1 MKVADIRKAFL
12 EFFRGRDHRVV
23 ASSSLVPEDPTAPL
37 LTTAGMVQFIPYL
50 SGKKPVEFP
59 RAASCQKSARTTDVD
74 LVGLDARHQTFF
86 EMLGNFSFGDYF
98 KAEAIAWAWE
108 LSLDVFGLEPDRLWA
123 TVYERDEEAAEIWR
137 EYLPAERIIR
147 MGKDDN
153 YWWMGVAGPG
163 GPCSELNYDRV
174 GGAETF
180 ESGDR
185 IMEYWNLVFTEFQVD
200 GSGDPVAPLPKKNV
214 DTGMGIERIASI
226 LQKVPGAYETDVFAP
241 IIARAEE
248 LAGVKYRAS
257 YEPLVRTDVSLR
269 ILADHSRFAT
279 FLIGDGVFP
288 SNEGRGYVLRRVIRR
303 AARHARILGIRGP
316 VMAPLVEAVVETM
329 GGAYPEIVKGRDTI
343 ASTAAAEE
351 ESFRHTLSKGMTL
364 LDEGIED
371 ARKRGSGRIAGDT
384 AFKLHDTYGFPLEL
398 TIEMAREAGLDV
410 DEGAFDALMREQQER
425 ARAATKR

>member
-1 MKVADIRKAFL
+1 MKVADIRKSFL

-108 LSLDVFGLEPDRLWA
+108 LSLDIFGLEPDRIWA
-123 TVYERDEEAAEIWR
+123 TVYEQDDEAAEIWR

-185 IMEYWNLVFTEFQVD
+185 IMEYWNLV
-200 GSGDPVAPLPKKNV
+200 
-214 DTGMGIERIASI
+214 
-226 LQKVPGAYETDVFAP
+226 
-241 IIARAEE
+241 
-248 LAGVKYRAS
+248 
-257 YEPLVRTDVSLR
+257 
-269 ILADHSRFAT
+269 
-279 FLIGDGVFP
+279 
-288 SNEGRGYVLRRVIRR
+288 
-303 AARHARILGIRGP
+303 
-316 VMAPLVEAVVETM
+316 
-329 GGAYPEIVKGRDTI
+329 
-343 ASTAAAEE
+343 
-351 ESFRHTLSKGMTL
+351 
-364 LDEGIED
+364 
-371 ARKRGSGRIAGDT
+371 
-384 AFKLHDTYGFPLEL
+384 
-398 TIEMAREAGLDV
+398 
-410 DEGAFDALMREQQER
+410 
-425 ARAATKR
+425 